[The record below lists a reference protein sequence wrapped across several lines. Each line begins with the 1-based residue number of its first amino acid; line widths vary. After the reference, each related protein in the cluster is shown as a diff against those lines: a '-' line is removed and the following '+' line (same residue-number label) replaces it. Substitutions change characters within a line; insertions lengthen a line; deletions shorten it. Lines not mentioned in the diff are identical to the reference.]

1 MRLYYFIS
9 GLPRSGST
17 LLSGILRQNPEFYAD
32 IASPVQGMIGNT
44 VDFMTSCEN
53 NLNILENQRKNIL
66 LSIFDGYYSHL
77 NPSIVFD
84 SSRGWTKDT
93 TLLKELF
100 PYTKILC
107 CVRDIPWIINSF
119 EIINKKN
126 PFHTTTLVK
135 PEFKDNVFSRS
146 DAMMDKKDGIIA
158 KHWISLQEGYAINP
172 EMIYFVEYKN
182 LCESPEEEMRNI
194 YEFLEKP
201 YYQHDFENV
210 EYSNENFDRFCNLK
224 DLHTVR
230 KKVEYK
236 EQKKVLPPEIWEK
249 YESMNME
256 FWRKDC
262 KSNSDTIDK
271 LNKKFIQ
278 YN

>member
-210 EYSNENFDRFCNLK
+210 EYSNENFDRVCNLK